1 MARRPV
7 LIVGAGIGGMTA
19 AITAAEAGLD
29 VTLIEK
35 GSKVGGAAAYS
46 GGQVWAGANH
56 VAARLGIEDSV
67 AATMDYVHAA
77 AGRDAASIDPAL
89 CERWIRSAAGAALWL
104 EQHGVMRWE
113 VIPEYPDYY
122 YPALPG
128 SRAAG
133 RYLTGA
139 PFDGRQ
145 LGASRA
151 LLHVS
156 PHFPVG
162 ITYGEM
168 FAWGGMS
175 SKTRWDWDLV
185 ARRREDDVLTF
196 GTGIAAA
203 LFKGVLDR
211 GVRLLLRHAATELR
225 SRDGRVTGLR
235 ARGPD
240 GDVDLDGPVILATGA
255 HDWSPE
261 YSARFTGIPAEDGGS
276 VTPEGI
282 SGDAML
288 LVAPLGGEVQA
299 LPAWAAPVLPGY
311 KFTAPQFPGDT
322 GYRACFEHCL
332 PHTFIVNR
340 QGRRFC
346 DDSFHSTI
354 VAEALK
360 QDATGRP
367 ANLPIFMIW
376 DEDHHAK
383 YGLGRTMP
391 GGEYAPGLVTSAP
404 TLAELAA
411 KLGVDADGLG
421 ATAARFNAMAGE
433 GTDADFGRGSNLS
446 VRRFRGDWNN
456 QPNPNM
462 APVQRAPFH
471 GMRIR
476 LLNTGIAAG
485 GVRADGDARVQ
496 RADGSVI
503 EGVYAA
509 GESSARAAAG
519 VGYNSG
525 YSLSRA
531 MAFGWVA
538 ARHVAGW
545 AEDRVGVGGEGK
557 ESRGSGDP
565 PA

>member
-1 MARRPV
+1 MGKLPV
-7 LIVGAGIGGMTA
+7 IVVGAGIGGMTA

-35 GSKVGGAAAYS
+35 GDKVGGAAAYS

-56 VAARLGIEDSV
+56 VAERLGLEDNV
-67 AATMDYVHAA
+67 GATMEYVHAA
-77 AGRDAASIDPAL
+77 AKRDAASIDSAL
-89 CERWIRSAAGAALWL
+89 CERWIRGAAGAARWL
-104 EQHGVMRWE
+104 EERGAIRWE
-113 VIPEYPDYY
+113 VIPDYPDYY
-122 YPALPG
+122 FPTLPG
-128 SRAAG
+128 SRPAG

-139 PFDGRQ
+139 PFDGHQ
-145 LGASRA
+145 LGESRA

-185 ARRREDDVLTF
+185 TKRRNDDILTF

-203 LFKGVLDR
+203 LFKAVLDR
-211 GVRLLLRHAATELR
+211 RVKLMLGTAAVELV
-225 SRDGRVTGLR
+225 SRNERVVGLR
-235 ARGPD
+235 ARWRE
-240 GDVDLDGPVILATGA
+240 GDIELQGAVILATGA
-255 HDWSPE
+255 HDWSAE
-261 YSARFTGIPAEDGGS
+261 YSSRFTGIPTDDGGS
-276 VTPEGI
+276 VTPSSI
-282 SGDAML
+282 SGDAMT
-288 LVAPLGGEVQA
+288 LVAPLGGDVHA

-311 KFTAPQFPGDT
+311 KFDAPQFPGDT

-332 PHTFIVNR
+332 PHTFLVNR
-340 QGRRFC
+340 EGHRFA

-360 QDATGRP
+360 HDAAGKP

-376 DEDHHAK
+376 DENHHAK

-404 TLAELAA
+404 TLAELAT
-411 KLGVDADGLG
+411 KLGIDPVGLA
-421 ATAARFNAMAGE
+421 ATAERFNDMARA

-462 APVQRAPFH
+462 APVEKAPFF

-485 GVRADGDARVQ
+485 GVRSDGDGRVQ

-503 EGVYAA
+503 DGVYAV

-531 MAFGWVA
+531 MAFGWLA
-538 ARHVAGW
+538 AQHVAGLV
-545 AEDRVGVGGEGK
+545 EGEALPGRAK
-557 ESRGSGDP
+557 RLT
-565 PA
+565 

>member
-1 MARRPV
+1 MSLIDNHSGADRMPFMGGRPV
-7 LIVGAGIGGMTA
+7 IVVGAGIGGMTA

-35 GSKVGGAAAYS
+35 GDKVGGAAAYS

-56 VAARLGIEDSV
+56 VAARLGLEDSV
-67 AATMDYVHAA
+67 GATLEYVHAA
-77 AGRDAASIDPAL
+77 ANRDAASIDSAL
-89 CERWIRSAAGAALWL
+89 CERWIRGAAGAARWL
-104 EQHGVMRWE
+104 GERGAIRWE
-113 VIPEYPDYY
+113 VIPDYPDYY
-122 YPALPG
+122 FPALPG
-128 SRAAG
+128 SRPAG

-139 PFDGRQ
+139 PFDGHQ
-145 LGASRA
+145 LGESRA

-175 SKTRWDWDLV
+175 SKTRWDWELV
-185 ARRREDDVLTF
+185 AKRKADDILTF

-203 LFKGVLDR
+203 LFMALLERRVK
-211 GVRLLLRHAATELR
+211 LLLGTAAVELVATR
-225 SRDGRVTGLR
+225 GRVTGLR
-235 ARGPD
+235 ARGPQ
-240 GDVDLDGPVILATGA
+240 GDLELQGPVILATGA
-255 HDWSPE
+255 HDWSAE
-261 YSARFTGIPAEDGGS
+261 YSGRFTGIPPDDGGS
-276 VTPEGI
+276 VTPSTI
-282 SGDAML
+282 SGDAMS
-288 LVAPLGGEVQA
+288 LVAPLGGDVHA

-311 KFTAPQFPGDT
+311 RFDAPQFPGDT

-332 PHTFIVNR
+332 PHTFLVNR
-340 QGRRFC
+340 QGRRFA

-360 QDATGRP
+360 HDAAGKP

-391 GGEYAPGLVTSAP
+391 GGEYTPGLVASAP

-411 KLGVDADGLG
+411 KLGVDPDGLA
-421 ATAARFNAMAGE
+421 ATAKRFNAMARE
-433 GTDADFGRGSNLS
+433 GTDRDFGRGSNLS

-456 QPNPNM
+456 RPNPNM
-462 APVQRAPFH
+462 APVERAPFF

-485 GVRADGDARVQ
+485 GVRSDGDGRVQ

-503 EGVYAA
+503 EGLYAV

-531 MAFGWVA
+531 MAF
-538 ARHVAGW
+538 
-545 AEDRVGVGGEGK
+545 
-557 ESRGSGDP
+557 
-565 PA
+565 